1 MQLSIRLVIEALF
14 LLGSQALFFTLAWA
28 FLIQGLVQDYAS
40 NSSDQEFLLS
50 TFPTNT
56 YRRKQKWW
64 QGGMLVQV
72 VFALT
77 LTWSCQLF
85 ELIILEILDLLGQEY
100 DETHVMGALKIG
112 DRNTLKSNTI
122 SNSVRSRWYF
132 WRLTLDAMLLLVIA
146 IIPYYQCALVIRNTG
161 NSDVIWGGKSG

>member
-1 MQLSIRLVIEALF
+1 MHAFVLLPHHEPESAIMKLSLRLVIEALL

-28 FLIQGLVQDYAS
+28 FLIQGLVRDYAS

-85 ELIILEILDLLGQEY
+85 ELIILEILGLLKQE
-100 DETHVMGALKIG
+100 
-112 DRNTLKSNTI
+112 
-122 SNSVRSRWYF
+122 
-132 WRLTLDAMLLLVIA
+132 
-146 IIPYYQCALVIRNTG
+146 
-161 NSDVIWGGKSG
+161 